1 MSNSGRSFTK
11 TARSFNSSKPRK
23 RSASRSRHANKG
35 SRRRSVN
42 THRSR
47 ARRSQPDMLGE
58 LLALMFNLLAFAV
71 IVVDLTIALV
81 AALTLDGGY
90 AACAAVRSKRS
101 LGLRNTSKIWTEIR
115 QLRVM
120 GRVFGLPP
128 VARSLQELLAL
139 SPSGFEVATA
149 GIFRQLGYRQIAV
162 VGKAGDYCVD
172 VCGFDPTGHSV
183 VIQCKR
189 YAPENKVGSREV
201 QTFVGMA
208 FVHHRA
214 ERGIF
219 VTTSTFTS
227 DAWKIAD
234 ASRGRV
240 ELIDG
245 QRLSHIL
252 AYDPRHPNLD
262 TARTE
267 DRRDAS
273 APLDGGEG

>member
-23 RSASRSRHANKG
+23 RNASRSRRVNRA

-42 THRSR
+42 GHRSR

-58 LLALMFNLLAFAV
+58 LLTLMFNLLAFAV
-71 IVVDLTIALV
+71 IVAALTIALV
-81 AALTLDGGY
+81 AALTLDAGY
-90 AACAAVRSKRS
+90 AAYAAARSKRS
-101 LGLRNTSKIWTEIR
+101 LDLRNTSKVWSEIR
-115 QLRVM
+115 QVSVM
-120 GRVFGLPP
+120 GRVFGPPP

-149 GIFRQLGYRQIAV
+149 GIFLQLGYRQIAV

-172 VCGFDPTGHSV
+172 VRGVDPTGHSV

-189 YAPENKVGSREV
+189 YAPENKVGSREL

-227 DAWKIAD
+227 GAWKIAD
-234 ASRGRV
+234 ESRGRV

-245 QRLSHIL
+245 QRLSRMLEYGSQLNAATGHV
-252 AYDPRHPNLD
+252 
-262 TARTE
+262 
-267 DRRDAS
+267 
-273 APLDGGEG
+273 